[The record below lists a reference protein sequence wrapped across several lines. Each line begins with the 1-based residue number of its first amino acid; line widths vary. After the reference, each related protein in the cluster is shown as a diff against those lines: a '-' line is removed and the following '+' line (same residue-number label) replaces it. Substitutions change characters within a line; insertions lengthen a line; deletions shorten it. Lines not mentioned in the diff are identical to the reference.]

1 MQILQLLMVKLLL
14 ARHAFTY
21 IEMLFVLSIIAIIL
35 YMQMKFL
42 HDSHSVYT
50 RDNQIQQLIL
60 KFYYFKSKAIKEN
73 QSITMFFKPYN
84 QEISMMD
91 MQNTSY
97 QPILITNGF
106 IHPKTNL
113 KHLTFDKHG
122 NTHQF
127 GSLYIKLQQQLFRI
141 IFNIEKGTIRYE
153 KVKE

>member
-1 MQILQLLMVKLLL
+1 MVKLLL
-14 ARHAFTY
+14 TKQAFTY
-21 IEMLFVLSIIAIIL
+21 IEMLLVLSIIAIIL

-42 HDSHSVYT
+42 HDVHSVYT
-50 RDNQIQQLIL
+50 RDNQMQQLIL
-60 KFYYFKSKAIKEN
+60 KFYYFKTKAIKES

-84 QEISMMD
+84 QEIPMMD
-91 MQNTSY
+91 MHNASY
-97 QPILITNGF
+97 HPIPIANGF

-113 KHLTFDKHG
+113 KVLTFDKHG

-127 GSLYIKLQQQLFRI
+127 GSLYIKSQQQLFRI